1 MPENQKYTH
10 RKKIMQKCR
19 IRKIVVYNN
28 KINL

>member
-10 RKKIMQKCR
+10 RKKIMQKYR
-19 IRKIVVYNN
+19 ISKIVVYNK